1 MVHLLL
7 RNLLILLKLVRNI
20 IGKLG
25 ITRYKN
31 TERNL
36 KSQNNNFLTKPIE
49 ENNLKNN
56 KDKNNKL

>member
-7 RNLLILLKLVRNI
+7 RNLLILLRLVRNI
-20 IGKLG
+20 IGKLD
-25 ITRYKN
+25 TTKYKN

-36 KSQNNNFLTKPIE
+36 KNQNNNFLTKPID